1 MPRISGAAAI
11 KKAIKT
17 YGGGGVGFFQLKDD
31 GDKAT
36 VRFLHTDDT
45 DLDVYVVHSVEKDGR
60 DVYVE
65 CLQDDKCPLCQAGNK
80 ASLKVFFSLYNPAED
95 KVLVW
100 DRGPGILD
108 QIMGLIEKYGH
119 LNNRLYEI
127 LRHGKKGDTK
137 TSYQLFPE
145 DKSEPVDNEGKPLT
159 RPEIMGRFIQSM
171 TAEEMT
177 ELVSGGGADTG
188 RQTRAQ
194 RRAAGPGF

>member
-1 MPRISGAAAI
+1 MPRISGKDAI
-11 KKAIKT
+11 KKAIKD

-45 DLDVYVVHSVEKDGR
+45 DLDVYVVHSVEVDGR
-60 DVYVE
+60 DTYVE

-80 ASLKVFFSLYNPAED
+80 AGLKVFFSLYSPAED
-95 KVLVW
+95 KILVW

-108 QIMGLIEKYGH
+108 TIMGLIEKYGH

-145 DKSEPVDNEGKPLT
+145 DKSEPVDNAGKPLT
-159 RPEIMGRFIQSM
+159 RPDIVGRFIKSM

-177 ELVSGGGADTG
+177 SLVSSGAAEGG
-188 RQTRAQ
+188 RQQRAQ
-194 RRAAGPGF
+194 RRAQGPGF